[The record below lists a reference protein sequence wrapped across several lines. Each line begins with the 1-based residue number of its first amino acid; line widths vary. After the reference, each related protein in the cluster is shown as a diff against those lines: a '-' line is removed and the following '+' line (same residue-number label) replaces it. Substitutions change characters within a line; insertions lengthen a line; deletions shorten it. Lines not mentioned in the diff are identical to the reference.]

1 MTVKLLLE
9 VGDSYIK
16 AQNIRCELVRR
27 GEFFG
32 SFDPLSPGWSRHHV
46 IIDAGSRVRKRTE
59 DFARCQ
65 RKVESSSSLQLRKFR
80 F

>member
-59 DFARCQ
+59 DFAR
-65 RKVESSSSLQLRKFR
+65 LTP
-80 F
+80 